1 MIFGETIDLAILIFA
16 TAVLYSA
23 VGQAGATGYLA
34 AMGLVGL
41 APAMMKP
48 TALALNLLVA
58 TIGTIAFA
66 RAGHLRWRIFYPFA
80 VLGVPFSFVG
90 GTLTVPA
97 RLYYPLVGAL
107 LLVAAFLI
115 VSRRAGSVAEGRTD
129 GTGTE
134 APPFWPALA
143 TGAAVGL
150 LSGMTGTGGGI
161 FLAPVILAMGWVA
174 AHRTAAVSAAYNLLN
189 SAAAL
194 SGAWTSAAAFPDALP
209 AWLAIAALGALIGSQ
224 SGLRLAPDTLKAI
237 LAAILALA
245 GARMILT

>member
-16 TAVLYSA
+16 TAVIYAA

-41 APAMMKP
+41 APAVMKP

-58 TIGTIAFA
+58 AIGTINFA
-66 RAGHLRWRIFYPFA
+66 RAGHFRWRTFYPFA

-90 GTLTVPA
+90 GAITVPPHV
-97 RLYYPLVGAL
+97 YYPLVGAL
-107 LLVAAFLI
+107 LLVAALLL
-115 VSRRAGSVAEGRTD
+115 VSRRPVILPQGGTQSAEA
-129 GTGTE
+129 

-143 TGAAVGL
+143 AGAGVGL

-161 FLAPVILAMGWVA
+161 FLAPVILTMGWVA
-174 AHRTAAVSAAYNLLN
+174 VHRTAAVSAAYNLLN

-194 SGAWTSAAAFPDALP
+194 CGAWTSVGAFPDALP
-209 AWLAIAALGALIGSQ
+209 AWLVVAAVGALIGSQ
-224 SGLRLAPDTLKAI
+224 SGIRLAPATLKTI
-237 LAAILALA
+237 LAAILAVA
-245 GARMILT
+245 GTRMIFT